1 MAEDKQAG
9 SADAGLGLD
18 DEDRLPWLE
27 AADHVEDDG
36 EVSPARLI
44 VMVLGGLLL
53 IGAVL
58 GGLWW
63 LQNGG
68 ARGKG
73 ELIAAQ
79 EGDYKVVPSND
90 AARTFDGEGDASFA
104 ASEGAEPAGRVDP
117 SRMPEEPAVTPA
129 EREAAVKAAKK
140 AAEDKAAA
148 AKAAVANRDGA
159 SKDGADKDR
168 PKVAASTPAVKAAPA
183 PNATPAAPTAVNGAM
198 VQLGAFRSE
207 AAATKAWTTLS
218 KRFAYLADMNRSV
231 SPAKVGDST
240 VYRLRVSA
248 GSAAGAQNLCGKLRV
263 AGENCVIV
271 R

>member
-9 SADAGLGLD
+9 SVETGLGLD

-27 AADHVEDDG
+27 AADNFEEDG
-36 EVSPARLI
+36 EVSPTRLI
-44 VMVLGGLLL
+44 VMVLGGVLL

-68 ARGKG
+68 TRVKG

-79 EGDYKVVPSND
+79 QGDYKVVPSND
-90 AARTFDGEGDASFA
+90 AAKTFDGEGDASFA

-117 SRMPEEPAVTPA
+117 SRMPEEPAVTPE
-129 EREAAVKAAKK
+129 EREAAAKAAKK

-148 AKAAVANRDGA
+148 AN
-159 SKDGADKDR
+159 KDA
-168 PKVAASTPAVKAAPA
+168 PKVAAPAPKAAEAVATAAPA
-183 PNATPAAPTAVNGAM
+183 ATGGATI
-198 VQLGAFRSE
+198 QLGAYRSE
-207 AAATKAWTTLS
+207 AAAAKAWTTLS
-218 KRFAYLADMNRSV
+218 KRFAYLAEMNRSV
-231 SPAKVGDST
+231 SPAQVGDNT

-248 GSAAGAQNLCGKLRV
+248 GSAAHAESLCGKLRV

>member
-1 MAEDKQAG
+1 MVEGKGAG
-9 SADAGLGLD
+9 QGDTGLGLEE
-18 DEDRLPWLE
+18 EDRLPWLE
-27 AADHVEDDG
+27 AADGFEEDG
-36 EVSPARLI
+36 EVSPARLL

-63 LQNGG
+63 IQNGG

-79 EGDYKVVPSND
+79 QGDYKIAPKSD
-90 AARTFDGEGDASFA
+90 GAKTFEGEGDASFS

-117 SRMPEEPAVTPA
+117 TRMPEEPAVTPE
-129 EREAAVKAAKK
+129 EREAAAKK
-140 AAEDKAAA
+140 AAADRAAA
-148 AKAAVANRDGA
+148 AKASAAA
-159 SKDGADKDR
+159 KALPADK
-168 PKVAASTPAVKAAPA
+168 AKAATSAKTPDTDTGA
-183 PNATPAAPTAVNGAM
+183 RDKPAAPTGAM
-198 VQLGAFRSE
+198 IQLGAFSSD
-207 AAATKAWTTLS
+207 AAAAKAWTNLS
-218 KRFAYLADMNRSV
+218 KRFAYLAELNKSV

-248 GSAAGAQNLCGKLRV
+248 GTAANAANLCGKLRV
-263 AGENCVIV
+263 AGENCVVV